1 MSANAKL
8 AWFGLLPILILLSA
22 CAIQDPLQPPVNA
35 VHCRDPRP
43 QNCTMIYTPVCAT
56 RDNGRRCATTPC
68 ETTETAT
75 YANACGAC
83 SDAQVYYLV
92 AGACSE

>member
-1 MSANAKL
+1 MNTKPRL
-8 AWFGLLPILILLSA
+8 AGFGLLLILILLSA
-22 CAIQDPLQPPVNA
+22 CATREASQLPANA
-35 VHCRDPRP
+35 VHCSDPRP
-43 QNCTMIYTPVCAT
+43 QICTMDYTPVCAT
-56 RDNGRRCATTPC
+56 RDNGRRCVAAPC

-83 SDAQVYYLV
+83 SDAQVYYHV